1 MPACLVPLLEL
12 NPLAGGTFAMD
23 VINRILRRL
32 EAFPD
37 LVYSVGSTSITLDP
51 RHPEGFPVSL
61 EESPSGWLITADGWH
76 GHFDDPTETLDFF
89 WFVLSI
95 QCRLRVD
102 YRGKKPVCY
111 ALEQFGEGG
120 WLEVDRVGRLIV
132 GLFGRKR
139 SEYRQFGSLGRVIP
153 RKRLDD

>member
-1 MPACLVPLLEL
+1 
-12 NPLAGGTFAMD
+12 MD

-102 YRGKKPVCY
+102 YRGKNRCVMPWNNSVK
-111 ALEQFGEGG
+111 GGG
-120 WLEVDRVGRLIV
+120 WRLT
-132 GLFGRKR
+132 
-139 SEYRQFGSLGRVIP
+139 GSVA
-153 RKRLDD
+153 